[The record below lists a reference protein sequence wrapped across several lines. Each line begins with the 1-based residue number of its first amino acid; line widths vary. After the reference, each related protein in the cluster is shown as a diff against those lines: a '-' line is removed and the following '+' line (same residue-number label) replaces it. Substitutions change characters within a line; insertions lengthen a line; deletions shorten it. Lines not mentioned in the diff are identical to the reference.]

1 MDRDWLAGCSPSMP
15 RLPAADRPLGAGR
28 PNDTH
33 LVVDDWVIIPIG
45 ANLRLE

>member
-1 MDRDWLAGCSPSMP
+1 VLTLGAQSAGAPIG
-15 RLPAADRPLGAGR
+15 PLGAGR
-28 PNDTH
+28 PKDTH